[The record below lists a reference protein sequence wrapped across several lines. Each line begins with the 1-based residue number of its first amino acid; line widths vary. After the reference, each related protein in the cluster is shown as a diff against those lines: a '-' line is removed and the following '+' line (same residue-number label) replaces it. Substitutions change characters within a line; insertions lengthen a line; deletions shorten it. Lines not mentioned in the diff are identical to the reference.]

1 MSRQNVYD
9 DDAFFAGYQQLR
21 DAESG
26 INAAIEQ
33 PGLRAL
39 LPELAGRTVLDL
51 GCGDGTLARELAR
64 RGAARVLGADPS
76 GRMLALAR
84 ARTADPRVRYVQG
97 FAEDLSLR
105 SGCADLVVSSLAL
118 HYVADLGLLLDQI
131 ARWLRPGGWL
141 VASMEHPLR
150 TAELAHRDDP
160 GAAGRYAAEGRR
172 DQAWYVERGGQ
183 VPPARLDHRQPG
195 PRGRPATARGHR
207 TRAHAGG
214 AGRPPGAG
222 PAPSP
227 ARDPHPGRGQAAASV
242 AATQPPAR

>member
-9 DDAFFAGYQQLR
+9 DEAFFAGYQQLR

-33 PGLRAL
+33 PGLRAR
-39 LPELAGRTVLDL
+39 LPELTGRTVLDL

-64 RGAARVLGADPS
+64 RGATRVLGADPS

-84 ARTADPRVRYVQG
+84 ARTADPQVRYVQA

-105 SGCADLVVSSLAL
+105 CGCADLVVSSLAF
-118 HYVADLGLLLDQI
+118 HYVADLGLVLDRI
-131 ARWLRPGGWL
+131 ARWLGPGGWL

-150 TAELAHRDDP
+150 TAELAQQDDP
-160 GAAGRYAAEGRR
+160 GAAGDYAAEGRR
-172 DQAWYVERGGQ
+172 DQAWFVDGVVKYHRRVSTIVNLVLAAGLELRAVTEPG
-183 VPPARLDHRQPG
+183 PTPEALAARPELDRHHRQP
-195 PRGRPATARGHR
+195 AILIL
-207 TRAHAGG
+207 
-214 AGRPPGAG
+214 
-222 PAPSP
+222 
-227 ARDPHPGRGQAAASV
+227 